1 MRRNR
6 YRGAELHNIR
16 KLLPF
21 PTRQLVNWDFRDTKY
36 GRNKADA
43 EAHLRFQV
51 SSIIRGFKLMYSSKR
66 PHLSLERL
74 THNNL
79 YCFIRLITLTVRF
92 CHYICLQET
101 KRPRS
106 TLHLSLLC
114 HTANS
119 KKAWDSV
126 KYFSLENGSKDEKV

>member
-1 MRRNR
+1 LRRNR

-79 YCFIRLITLTVRF
+79 YCFIDWLHWQWGSVTIFACKKQKGLGL
-92 CHYICLQET
+92 HYIFLCFAILPTQ
-101 KRPRS
+101 KRLGIP
-106 TLHLSLLC
+106 
-114 HTANS
+114 
-119 KKAWDSV
+119 
-126 KYFSLENGSKDEKV
+126 